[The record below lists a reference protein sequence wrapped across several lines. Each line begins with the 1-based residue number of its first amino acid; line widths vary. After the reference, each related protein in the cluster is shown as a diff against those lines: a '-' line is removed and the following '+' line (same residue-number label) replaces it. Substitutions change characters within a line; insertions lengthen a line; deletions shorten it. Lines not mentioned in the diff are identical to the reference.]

1 MPSYRRRGLPL
12 RVLQVTSNHLPREG
26 RTGPARATEMYP
38 MAITDPV
45 ATPVV
50 AGSERAVLVA
60 AILASS
66 MAFIDGSA
74 LNVALPAIQTDLHL
88 SGAELLWV
96 VNAYALV
103 LAALILAGG
112 ALGDQ
117 FGRKR
122 VFMAGIGLFAGMSL
136 LGGLAPTG
144 GLLIAA
150 RAGQGLG
157 GALMVPGSLSLL
169 TATFSG
175 ERRGQAIGTWGAFST
190 LTTIMGP
197 VLGGLL
203 AGAGW
208 WRGVF
213 FINLPLAA
221 LALFFLRG
229 VPESHAADTTARL
242 DLRGAILAT
251 LGLGALTYGCTTAA
265 SVGWGDPAVVAA
277 LVIGV
282 AGLLTFV
289 VLEAHTT
296 HPLLPLDLFRG
307 RTFSVTN
314 GITLLLYAALGGALF
329 FLPLNLIQV
338 QGYTA
343 TPTGLALV
351 PFAALVTVISR
362 PAGRWADRVG
372 PRPALIIGPALV
384 ACGFATAALPGLTG
398 GPDAYWTSYFPAILL
413 LGVGMGITIAPL
425 TSAVMGAAPADRA
438 GAASGVNNAVARTAG
453 VLAVAVLGAVVLI
466 VFHSALAARTAGFD
480 LPAVARTA
488 LQAAADQLGNTP
500 VPAAVP
506 TPGRAAVAL
515 AIRLAFVDAFR
526 IVTVAAAILAA
537 LSAVLALL
545 LLPRKRPAPS
555 S

>member
-1 MPSYRRRGLPL
+1 MD
-12 RVLQVTSNHLPREG
+12 T
-26 RTGPARATEMYP
+26 
-38 MAITDPV
+38 TDPV
-45 ATPVV
+45 AAPAR
-50 AGSERAVLVA
+50 AGRERAVLIA

-96 VNAYALV
+96 VNAYALI

-117 FGRKR
+117 LGRKR
-122 VFMAGIGLFAGMSL
+122 VFMAGIVLFTGMSL
-136 LGGLAPTG
+136 LGGLAPSG
-144 GLLIAA
+144 ILLIAA

-175 ERRGQAIGTWGAFST
+175 ARRGQAIGTWGAFST
-190 LTTIMGP
+190 LTTILGP

-221 LALFFLRG
+221 AALFFLRG
-229 VPESHAADTTARL
+229 VPESHASDTTARL
-242 DLRGAILAT
+242 DLRGAVLVT
-251 LGLGALTYGCTTAA
+251 LGLGAITYGCTTAA
-265 SVGWGDPAVVAA
+265 GAGWGDPQVVAA
-277 LVIGV
+277 LVLGCG
-282 AGLLTFV
+282 GLLAFL
-289 VLEAHTT
+289 VLEARTT
-296 HPLLPLDLFRG
+296 HPLLPLDLFWG

-362 PAGRWADRVG
+362 PAGRWADRAG
-372 PRPALIIGPALV
+372 PRPALIVGPALV
-384 ACGFATAALPGLTG
+384 ALGFVAAALPGLTA
-398 GPDAYWTSYFPAILL
+398 GPDSYWTSFFPAVLL

-425 TSAVMGAAPADRA
+425 TSAVMGAAPAEEA

-466 VFHSALAARTAGFD
+466 VFHGALAERTARLN
-480 LPAVARTA
+480 LPAAASVA
-488 LQAAADQLGNTP
+488 LQAAAGQLGNTP
-500 VPAAVP
+500 VPDAVP
-506 TPGRAAVAL
+506 SAGRAAVAV

-526 IVTVAAAILAA
+526 LVTITAAVLAA
-537 LSAVLALL
+537 LSAALAFL
-545 LLPRKRPAPS
+545 LLPTTRPTPPA
-555 S
+555 

>member
-1 MPSYRRRGLPL
+1 MD
-12 RVLQVTSNHLPREG
+12 T
-26 RTGPARATEMYP
+26 
-38 MAITDPV
+38 TDPV
-45 ATPVV
+45 ATPAR
-50 AGSERAVLVA
+50 AGGERAVLTA

-74 LNVALPAIQTDLHL
+74 LNVALPAVQTDLHL

-96 VNAYALV
+96 VNGYALV

-117 FGRKR
+117 LGRKR
-122 VFMAGIGLFAGMSL
+122 VFMVGIALFAGMSL

-169 TATFSG
+169 SATFSG

-190 LTTIMGP
+190 LTTILGP

-229 VPESHAADTTARL
+229 VPESHTDDATARL
-242 DLRGAILAT
+242 DLRGAVLVT
-251 LGLGALTYGCTTAA
+251 LGLGLITYGCTTAA
-265 SVGWGDPAVVAA
+265 SAGWGDPVVVAA
-277 LVIGV
+277 LVIGIV
-282 AGLLTFV
+282 AFGTFV
-289 VLEAHTT
+289 GLEARTA

-314 GITLLLYAALGGALF
+314 AITLLLYAALGGALF

-384 ACGFATAALPGLTG
+384 ALGFAAAALPGLTT

-466 VFHSALAARTAGFD
+466 MFHQALGSRTASLD
-480 LPAVARTA
+480 LPAATSAA

-500 VPAAVP
+500 VPDAVP
-506 TPGRAAVAL
+506 TAGRAAVAL

-526 IVTVAAAILAA
+526 LVTGAAAVLAA
-537 LSAVLALL
+537 LSAGLALL
-545 LLPRKRPAPS
+545 LLPTQRPAPPA
-555 S
+555 